1 MKTICGENTCSGGTG
16 GSGAGGAGGS
26 GAGGA
31 GGSGGSGGSTSCGS
45 VTYAGKCVGNTVEWC
60 DGGLQKLKCTGG
72 ETCGYNSSA
81 GYYDCI

>member
-1 MKTICGENTCSGGTG
+1 MQSICGESTCSGGTG
-16 GSGAGGAGGS
+16 GSGAGGSS
-26 GAGGA
+26 GT
-31 GGSGGSGGSTSCGS
+31 GGSGGSSSSCGN
-45 VTYAGKCVGNTVEWC
+45 VTYTGKCVGNTVEWC